1 MSRSSITTEVRE
13 MSKQPSE
20 RLPNIHPGE
29 ILLEEFL
36 RPLGLSQNRLAREIH
51 VPPRRINEIV
61 LAKRSLTP
69 DTALRLARYFGTSER
84 FWLGLQLD
92 YDLEEAHRSR
102 GERIEREIVPREKV
116 LGSLSPEEADQLEE
130 SVRELRSTWR

>member
-1 MSRSSITTEVRE
+1 MT
-13 MSKQPSE
+13 Q

-36 RPLGLSQNRLAREIH
+36 KPLGLSQNRVAREIG

-61 LAKRSLTP
+61 LAKRSVTP

-84 FWLGLQLD
+84 FWLGLQTD
-92 YDLEEAHRSR
+92 HDLEEARLALEGR
-102 GERIEREIVPREKV
+102 LEREVHP
-116 LGSLSPEEADQLEE
+116 LE
-130 SVRELRSTWR
+130 SAGA